1 MNIFQVISICVLLL
15 IVVIIYFMFTHES
28 REKDRVRCPPKHL
41 INKNRPVEK
50 IYIESK
56 KPSETISLYDDNVM
70 INNKGFENELI
81 YKPSMESPKYETMLI
96 QNDEILNDMSCR
108 LSSDLPIGNVN
119 VHYMLKNNTSKII
132 L

>member
-1 MNIFQVISICVLLL
+1 
-15 IVVIIYFMFTHES
+15 MFTQDD
-28 REKDRVRCPPKHL
+28 REKDRVRCLPKEL
-41 INKNRPVEK
+41 VNKAAKK

-56 KPSETISLYDDNVM
+56 KPSETISLYEDNVM
-70 INNKGFENELI
+70 INNKGFVNELI

-96 QNDEILNDMSCR
+96 QNDKDLNDRSSQ

-119 VHYMLKNNTSKII
+119 VNYLLKNNTSKII